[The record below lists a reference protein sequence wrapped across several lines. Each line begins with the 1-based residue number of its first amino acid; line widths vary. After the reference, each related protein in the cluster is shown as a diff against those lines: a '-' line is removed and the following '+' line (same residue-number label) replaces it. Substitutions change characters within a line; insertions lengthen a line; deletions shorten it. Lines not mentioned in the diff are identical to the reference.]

1 MAMGTRLPVIGQG
14 SLQSASAPGVR
25 LQAKGCCGER
35 RVEMKKD
42 NKKGCLQFSDLS
54 LRDAFIDLFKPR
66 LKSTMIMYTKPL
78 SNCGEPVFGQNYTLN
93 TNFNIS
99 KKTVWIIHGY
109 RPTGST
115 PSWLSTFLK
124 RLLKKEDV
132 NVIVVDWKWGAT
144 TLIYQ
149 RAVQNTRKVAMFL
162 KENIDKM
169 LTFGVSLDSF
179 HFIGVSLGAHISGF
193 VGQMFSGQLGRI
205 TGLDPAGP
213 FFSGKPPH
221 KRLDHTDARFVDVI
235 HSDSNALGI
244 KQPLGHIDFYP
255 NGGKTQP
262 GCPKSIFSG
271 VSFIKC
277 DHQRAVHLF
286 MTSLETKCD
295 LTAYPCSTH
304 KDYRNG
310 KCTICEEFKP
320 KPCPKL
326 GYYMDQWK
334 DILIKRH
341 PPGLNVYFDTAD
353 KEPYCMY
360 HYILDIVVLE
370 NVTKEGYI
378 KIKLIDAYGK
388 GEESKIKSYMAT
400 YTFYEEVSILA
411 GFYYDFK
418 DISKIVLTYSQKN
431 AKSKCPKCKYKIHH
445 IKLRSLTNPER
456 PQLCRYDFELKENVA
471 TTLKPHS
478 CTPTDI

>member
-1 MAMGTRLPVIGQG
+1 MKEHFFFMKLDAYFTFHQFQMLKLYILL
-14 SLQSASAPGVR
+14 SLMFWTSSGKR
-25 LQAKGCCGER
+25 T
-35 RVEMKKD
+35 
-42 NKKGCLQFSDLS
+42 GCLKFSDLS
-54 LRDAFIDLFKPR
+54 LGDAFIDLFKPR

-78 SNCGEPVFGQNYTLN
+78 TNCGEPVFGQNYILN
-93 TNFNIS
+93 TNFNIT

-109 RPTGST
+109 RPTGSP
-115 PSWLSTFLK
+115 PSWLSTFLE

-132 NVIVVDWKWGAT
+132 NVIVVDWNWGAT

-149 RAVQNTRKVAMFL
+149 RAVQNTRKVAVFL
-162 KENIDKM
+162 KEHIDKM
-169 LTFGVSLDSF
+169 LTFGASLDSF
-179 HFIGVSLGAHISGF
+179 HFVGMSLGAHISGF
-193 VGQMFSGQLGRI
+193 VGQMFNGQLGRI

-221 KRLDHTDARFVDVI
+221 KRLDYTDAQFVDVI

-271 VSFIKC
+271 ASFIKC
-277 DHQRAVHLF
+277 NHQRAVHLF
-286 MTSLETKCD
+286 MTSLEAKCD
-295 LTAYPCSTH
+295 LTAYPCHSH

-310 KCTICEEFKP
+310 KCTICEGFKP

-326 GYYMDQWK
+326 
-334 DILIKRH
+334 
-341 PPGLNVYFDTAD
+341 V
-353 KEPYCMY
+353 Y
-360 HYILDIVVLE
+360 HYILDIVILE
-370 NVTKEGYI
+370 NVTKEGYM
-378 KIKLIDAYGK
+378 KIKLIDIYGRV
-388 GEESKIKSYMAT
+388 EESKIKSYMT
-400 YTFYEEVSILA
+400 THPIYEEVSVLA
-411 GFYYDFK
+411 GFYHDFK

-431 AKSKCPKCKYKIHH
+431 AKPKYPKHKYKIHH

-456 PQLCRYDFELKENVA
+456 PQLCRYDFELKENVE

-478 CTPTDI
+478 CTPTDIQTK

>member
-1 MAMGTRLPVIGQG
+1 MKEYFSFIKLDVYSTFHQFQMLRLYILL
-14 SLQSASAPGVR
+14 SLMCWTSSDKR
-25 LQAKGCCGER
+25 
-35 RVEMKKD
+35 
-42 NKKGCLQFSDLS
+42 KGCLKFSDLS
-54 LRDAFIDLFKPR
+54 LGDAFIDLFKPR
-66 LKSTMIMYTKPL
+66 LKSTMIMYTRPL
-78 SNCGEPVFGQNYTLN
+78 SNCGEPVFEQDYTLN
-93 TNFNIS
+93 ANFNIT

-115 PSWLSTFLK
+115 PSWLFTFLE

-132 NVIVVDWKWGAT
+132 NIIVVDWNWGAT

-149 RAVQNTRKVAMFL
+149 RAVQNTRKVAIFL
-162 KENIDKM
+162 KEHIDKM
-169 LTFGVSLDSF
+169 LTFGASLDTF

-193 VGQMFSGQLGRI
+193 VGQMFNGQLGRI
-205 TGLDPAGP
+205 T
-213 FFSGKPPH
+213 
-221 KRLDHTDARFVDVI
+221 
-235 HSDSNALGI
+235 ALGI

-271 VSFIKC
+271 ASFIKC

-295 LTAYPCSTH
+295 LTAYPCYSH

-334 DILIKRH
+334 DILIKRQ

-353 KEPYCMY
+353 KEPFCMY
-360 HYILDIVVLE
+360 HYILDIVILE
-370 NVTKEGYI
+370 NITKEGYM

-388 GEESKIKSYMAT
+388 VEESKIKSYMAS
-400 YTFYEEVSILA
+400 YPVYEEVSILA

-418 DISKIVLTYSQKN
+418 NISKIALTYSQKN
-431 AKSKCPKCKYKIHH
+431 AKPKCSKCKYKIQH

-456 PQLCRYDFELKENVA
+456 PQLCSYDFELKGNVE
-471 TTLKPHS
+471 TTLKPCS
-478 CTPTDI
+478 CTPTDM